1 MIMED
6 SFPKELWR
14 PILSRLS
21 FREQVQLSSVSLLW
35 YNICQLFCQL
45 QTKLV
50 IFNMR
55 TSISSI
61 SCNFEEYHA
70 THAIQKR
77 DVIRISRTSIP
88 VLNFFEKYC
97 PNITVVSS
105 NVNLGKKE
113 SLLFNRLLGKYSSQL
128 KCINLP
134 YQVLGS
140 NNKPNL
146 IHLKAHS
153 LTQDSFEVLV
163 TNSKFLTSFILE
175 GSDTLN
181 IFSELHRLPKGL
193 KKIKINCEGHALP
206 EGFLRSPAMNTIE
219 HMTLLDVFQLPV
231 NRNLISPQLKSL
243 QLELTSEA
251 NEMQSQCIIRYLSYL
266 PQLEELTL
274 ITRKIMFPLDSDN
287 WKHLWQTLDMK
298 LRVIVIKGNL
308 IPGKLIPD
316 LVSRC
321 PLLQQLDVEVYV
333 KVEEEDLLSLK
344 ELTKLEK
351 LHVTLSRPNRADP
364 VDDYPSPL
372 VTWKRI
378 LRFLKESKSR
388 DTLQIFSFVQ
398 DEYPIQKQMVMD
410 VKKAVEKELQLLKD
424 QHHLKTA
431 YAAVNGYSV
440 WYLEKDFH

>member
-1 MIMED
+1 MMED
-6 SFPKELWR
+6 SIPEELWR

-35 YNICQLFCQL
+35 YEICQLFCRL

-50 IFNMR
+50 IFTMR

-61 SCNFEEYHA
+61 SCNFGEEYHA
-70 THAIQKR
+70 THAIQER
-77 DVIRISRTSIP
+77 DVIRITYRTLVP

-97 PNITVVSS
+97 PNITVISS
-105 NVNLGKKE
+105 DFYMQYDQFNQ
-113 SLLFNRLLGKYSSQL
+113 LLSKYSSQL

-134 YQVLGS
+134 YQVLGL
-140 NNKPNL
+140 NKKPNL
-146 IHLKAHS
+146 IHVQVNS
-153 LTQDSFEVLV
+153 LTKDSFKVLV
-163 TNSKFLTSFILE
+163 TNSKFLTSLTLE
-175 GSDTLN
+175 GSETLN

-193 KKIKINCEGHALP
+193 KKIKMNCEGQALP
-206 EGFLRSPAMNTIE
+206 EGFLKSSAMKTIE
-219 HMTLLDVFQLPV
+219 SITLLDVLELPV
-231 NRNLISPQLKSL
+231 NLNLISPRLKSL
-243 QLELTSEA
+243 HLELTSEA

-266 PQLEELTL
+266 TQLEELTL
-274 ITRKIMFPLDSDN
+274 ITREVMFPPESDN
-287 WKHLWQTLDMK
+287 WKYLWQILDIK